1 MRVEALRLA
10 AICPCVRASV
20 SSLMGRQGWTR
31 GRKILPTLATGRL
44 PSGLSSWPSS
54 LSRWK
59 EESGVVLEGRQVG
72 VGPRTA
78 LGFTLSAIFP
88 NGRVCHQLG
97 WIWLETAELTKG
109 RMSCGP
115 LQLADKPPAGV
126 GDGFCLTLALPHLL
140 LALRSGRRD
149 HDLLSG
155 FWLIL
160 GC

>member
-1 MRVEALRLA
+1 
-10 AICPCVRASV
+10 
-20 SSLMGRQGWTR
+20 MGPG
-31 GRKILPTLATGRL
+31 
-44 PSGLSSWPSS
+44 
-54 LSRWK
+54 
-59 EESGVVLEGRQVG
+59 
-72 VGPRTA
+72 TA

-97 WIWLETAELTKG
+97 WIWLETAELTTG

-115 LQLADKPPAGV
+115 LQLAGKPPAGV

-140 LALRSGRRD
+140 LSLRSGRRE